1 MGGLNTAL
9 SIGIQALNASETALE
24 TTSNNI
30 ANANTAGYTEEV
42 PQLSENALTQN
53 GNQVSGGGVTLD
65 SIQSLR
71 DELLNLQIQ
80 QQTSAQSSASTESS
94 NLQQVQT
101 YFSSTGNDIASEFT
115 KFASSLTALSANP
128 SNSAAQQG
136 VISAGQDLAQSFNT
150 TANGLVS
157 IQSEADQQVTQ
168 TVSQI
173 NTLTSQISQ
182 LNSQLAQ
189 SGDASNGSNGGT
201 IEDQRDNLVQQ
212 LSNLT
217 GITVTQSSDGE
228 DTITT
233 ANGSPLVVG
242 GQSFDLST
250 ATGSNGFQQ
259 VTDANGTDITSAI
272 QGGVLGGA
280 IQTRD
285 QDIPGFLSSLN
296 TLASQFATA
305 FNSAQATGYDSNGNA
320 GQDFF
325 TVPSDSSEAAAGI
338 TVSITDP
345 SEIAVSSDAASG
357 GGNGNVANLSAALTS
372 TLPSGQTAEGS
383 YASLVSEVGTATSN
397 SSTQASAIGSNLL
410 QLTNQQN
417 SMSGVSVDDETA
429 NLIRYQT
436 AYEAAARIVSTIQQ
450 LSVDTLDMGSDQ
462 SY

>member
-9 SIGIQALNASETALE
+9 SIGMQALNVSETALE

-30 ANANTAGYTEEV
+30 ANVNTAGYTEEV
-42 PQLSENALTQN
+42 PQLSENALSQN

-80 QQTSAQSSASTESS
+80 QQTSAQSSASTEAS
-94 NLQQVQT
+94 NLAQVEN
-101 YFSSTGNDIASEFT
+101 YFSTTGNDIATEFT
-115 KFASSLTALSANP
+115 KFASSLSALSANP
-128 SNSAAQQG
+128 SSSAAQQG

-150 TANGLVS
+150 TANGLTSV
-157 IQSEADQQVTQ
+157 QSEADQQVTA

-182 LNSQLAQ
+182 LNTQLAQ

-201 IEDQRDNLVQQ
+201 IEDQRDELVQQ

-228 DTITT
+228 DTIAT

-242 GQSFDLST
+242 GQNFDLTTS
-250 ATGSNGFQQ
+250 TGSNGFQQ
-259 VTDANGTDITSAI
+259 VVDANGTNITTTV

-285 QDIPGFLSSLN
+285 QDIPEFLTSLD

-305 FNSAQATGYDSNGNA
+305 FNSAQAAGYDSNGNA
-320 GQDFF
+320 GQPFF
-325 TVPSDSSEAAAGI
+325 TVPANASNAAAGI
-338 TVSITDP
+338 SVSMTDP
-345 SEIAVSSDAASG
+345 SGIAISSSEDGG
-357 GGNGNVANLSAALTS
+357 GGNGNVASLSGALTS
-372 TLPSGQTAEGS
+372 TLPSGQSAEDA
-383 YASLVSEVGTATSN
+383 YASLVSQVGNTASN
-397 SSTQASAIGSNLL
+397 ASAKSSAIGSNLL

-417 SMSGVSVDDETA
+417 AVSGVSIDEETT

-436 AYEAAARIVSTIQQ
+436 AYEAAARIISTIQQ